1 MNGSRFGAAG
11 LGGVWRFVCFLYT
24 SKAERDFFN
33 SYSDLEAPYACV
45 KLGVREQSQWYWMCL
60 QLSAHIRIYRP
71 GDVFAP
77 GC

>member
-1 MNGSRFGAAG
+1 MNGNRFRAAG
-11 LGGVWRFVCFLYT
+11 LGGVWRFVCFPYT
-24 SKAERDFFN
+24 SEVERDFFN
-33 SYSDLEAPYACV
+33 SYSDLETPYACV

-60 QLSAHIRIYRP
+60 QLSTHIRIYRA